1 MADPNNVYHIG
12 ADAGIVIKFAS
23 TETAEDVQKG
33 VEALMRF
40 LKEAVPSVIMR
51 EALPQILDEIII
63 SYYDN
68 FGYWN
73 RG

>member
-12 ADAGIVIKFAS
+12 ADAGIVIKLAS